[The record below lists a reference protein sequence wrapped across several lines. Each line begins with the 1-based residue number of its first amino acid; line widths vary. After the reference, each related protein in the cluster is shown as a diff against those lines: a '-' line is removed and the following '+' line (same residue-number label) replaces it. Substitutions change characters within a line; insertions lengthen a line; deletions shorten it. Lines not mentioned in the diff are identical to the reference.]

1 MKKILHVD
9 DVQRFRT
16 LVQMELETDYDVVSL
31 DDCDRTLEMVAQ
43 HSPDLVILDHLM
55 PSDNDDTGF
64 DICQKLRQAHP
75 TLPLVIF
82 TGAWEDNSSP
92 EEASEIWGARVV
104 FKKEGEAELKKVV
117 DSFLQAV
124 ET

>member
-1 MKKILHVD
+1 MKKVLHVD

-16 LVQMELETDYDVVSL
+16 LVQMELELDYEVVSL
-31 DDCDRTLEMVAQ
+31 DDCDRALEMVSQ
-43 HSPDLVILDHLM
+43 ESPDLVILDHLM

-64 DICQKLRQAHP
+64 DICQKLRKAYP
-75 TLPLVIF
+75 KLPIVIF

-104 FKKEGEAELKKVV
+104 FKKEGEAALKKVV
-117 DSFLQAV
+117 DSFLQTV